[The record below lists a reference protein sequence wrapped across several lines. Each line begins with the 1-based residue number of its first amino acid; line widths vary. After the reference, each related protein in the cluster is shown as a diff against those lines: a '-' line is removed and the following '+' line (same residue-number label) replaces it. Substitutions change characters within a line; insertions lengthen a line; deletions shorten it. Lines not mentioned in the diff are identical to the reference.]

1 MPIPNGEVIRS
12 LESWLE
18 DARKGDLQG
27 IFVVGCYGPLDY
39 DEEMV
44 SDDPADLICE
54 VRGAVIRM
62 RLPDDEDEG
71 EITQ

>member
-1 MPIPNGEVIRS
+1 M
-12 LESWLE
+12 
-18 DARKGDLQG
+18 
-27 IFVVGCYGPLDY
+27 VGCYGPLDY